1 MLVFELFDKP
11 IPGRE
16 DPSRDNSTIKLD
28 DTRKTRLTLDQINR
42 LRMMNDVRKV
52 EHEQQLKRVSKQY
65 KPPVEPGAA
74 GAGAPASL

>member
-1 MLVFELFDKP
+1 MLIYEFFDVA

-16 DPSRDNSTIKLD
+16 DPSQDHSTIKLD
-28 DTRKTRLTLDQINR
+28 DRRKTRLTLAQINR

-65 KPPVEPGAA
+65 KVPTEGGEA
-74 GAGAPASL
+74 GVGAPASL

>member
-1 MLVFELFDKP
+1 MLVYEFFDKP

-16 DPSRDNSTIKLD
+16 DVQQDHSVLKID
-28 DTRKTRLTLDQINR
+28 DTRKTRLTLAQINR
-42 LRMMNDVRKV
+42 LRMMNDVRKL

-65 KPPVEPGAA
+65 KPPMEPGAA

>member
-16 DPSRDNSTIKLD
+16 DPSRDNSTLKLD

-65 KPPVEPGAA
+65 KIPAEPGAA

>member
-16 DPSRDNSTIKLD
+16 DPSRDNSILKLD

-65 KPPVEPGAA
+65 KIPAEPGAA